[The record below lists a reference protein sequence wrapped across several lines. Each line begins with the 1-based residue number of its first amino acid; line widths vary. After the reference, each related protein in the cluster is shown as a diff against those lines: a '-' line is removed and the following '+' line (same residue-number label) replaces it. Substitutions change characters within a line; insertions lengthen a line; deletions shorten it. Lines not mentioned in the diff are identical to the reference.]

1 MYSTIPNASFLF
13 WRVFANTFT
22 IEGQPIGFFKALVF
36 FSWRRVIKRSCL
48 YVSVSHYFTSVQCVS
63 FIWTLAVIELNL
75 ILIITNAERSA
86 HANSQLADLD
96 CNAILRESS
105 ITINTVIIIMMIK
118 PRNSRSIDSYGAWH
132 RNGPWL
138 INEEIFS
145 TDQALP
151 KRTNQIKC
159 YIDRTTDLPSLTKKK
174 ITKSVKW
181 LKYLNVLWL
190 LIFSMDGIDKD
201 LSC

>member
-1 MYSTIPNASFLF
+1 MLILLVVVIGNKEEEAKLIVLSNYAYAISIYCDRIFFRCLTCLMYSGYSPKTREKKRWPIIFSLLMYSTIPNASFLF

-96 CNAILRESS
+96 CNAILKESS
-105 ITINTVIIIMMIK
+105 ITINTANNNNDDK
-118 PRNSRSIDSYGAWH
+118 
-132 RNGPWL
+132 
-138 INEEIFS
+138 
-145 TDQALP
+145 
-151 KRTNQIKC
+151 
-159 YIDRTTDLPSLTKKK
+159 TKK
-174 ITKSVKW
+174 
-181 LKYLNVLWL
+181 
-190 LIFSMDGIDKD
+190 
-201 LSC
+201 